1 MAGQGSMALA
11 MYGAIA
17 AGLALAI
24 GVDGKLGLVAIL
36 IAVVIEML
44 VFFVAHA
51 YVDVVG
57 EKYDHPEYRLTE
69 RLAHGTWHA
78 TILLL
83 GGLPVIVV
91 FSLERLAGVDEDGSA
106 TGALV
111 GLTLLL
117 GVIGYAAARRGRATP
132 GRAALEGLVVA
143 LIGVAILLLKLLL
156 A

>member
-1 MAGQGSMALA
+1 MAEPAVPQHGMAGQGSMALA

-24 GVDGKLGLVAIL
+24 GADAKLGIVAL
-36 IAVVIEML
+36 LAAVVIEML

-57 EKYDHPEYRLTE
+57 EKYDHPEYRLGE
-69 RLAHGTWHA
+69 RLAHGTRHA
-78 TILLL
+78 AILLL
-83 GGLPVIVV
+83 GGIPVIVV
-91 FSLERLAGVDEDGSA
+91 FGLERAAGVDEDGSA

-117 GVIGYAAARRGRATP
+117 
-132 GRAALEGLVVA
+132 
-143 LIGVAILLLKLLL
+143 KLLL
-156 A
+156 V